1 MTEPAPA
8 RPDGEQ
14 TGAQTGVG
22 TGAETNRSV
31 LLLSLACCA
40 SMMSQRICDAMLPE
54 LSRQFDTTLA
64 AAAQVVSLFAVTYG
78 LAQFFYG
85 ALGDR
90 HGKFRVVTYT
100 TLACGLGNAL
110 AVLAGSLEA
119 LVMARVVAA
128 AFAAAIIPM
137 SLAWTGDAVP
147 YQRRQE
153 TLARVGLGTTS
164 GIFTGQLLGGLLS
177 DTVGWRWA
185 FVLMTVLFLAVGWL
199 LYRNWQAQQRSGTL
213 KPVSDPS
220 APGMVEQTVALMRQS
235 WVRKIIGLGVLQ
247 GAGGFGMLAIVASH
261 LHLQHGLSLAS
272 AGSVVSLMGLGGVLY
287 MVVARHVIRLLGER
301 GMVLVGGIGVALA
314 LLAVAW
320 SPSWPA
326 IALSMLLGGFAF
338 FMLHNTLQ
346 TLATQMAPESRGMAV
361 SLFATAL
368 FMGQALGVL
377 LASLLMEPLGS
388 SVVISGGALV
398 MAGVGLTLHVQL
410 RKRHRLAAK
419 A

>member
-1 MTEPAPA
+1 MTKSAITTEENPLFKAVCSVMEEVHGLRKEEKNSHGGYNFVSVDSFKSLI
-8 RPDGEQ
+8 RP
-14 TGAQTGVG
+14 
-22 TGAETNRSV
+22 
-31 LLLSLACCA
+31 L
-40 SMMSQRICDAMLPE
+40 
-54 LSRQFDTTLA
+54 
-64 AAAQVVSLFAVTYG
+64 
-78 LAQFFYG
+78 
-85 ALGDR
+85 
-90 HGKFRVVTYT
+90 
-100 TLACGLGNAL
+100 
-110 AVLAGSLEA
+110 
-119 LVMARVVAA
+119 MA
-128 AFAAAIIPM
+128 
-137 SLAWTGDAVP
+137 
-147 YQRRQE
+147 
-153 TLARVGLGTTS
+153 
-164 GIFTGQLLGGLLS
+164 
-177 DTVGWRWA
+177 
-185 FVLMTVLFLAVGWL
+185 
-199 LYRNWQAQQRSGTL
+199 
-213 KPVSDPS
+213 K
-220 APGMVEQTVALMRQS
+220 
-235 WVRKIIGLGVLQ
+235 
-247 GAGGFGMLAIVASH
+247 
-261 LHLQHGLSLAS
+261 HGLSLSS

-377 LASLLMEPLGS
+377 LASSLMDPLGS

>member
-1 MTEPAPA
+1 MRPGGPA
-8 RPDGEQ
+8 
-14 TGAQTGVG
+14 
-22 TGAETNRSV
+22 TGAEIDRSV

-54 LSRQFDTTLA
+54 LSRQFDASLA

-90 HGKFRVVTYT
+90 HGKWRVVTYT
-100 TLACGLGNAL
+100 TLACGLGNAV

-119 LVMARVVAA
+119 LVLARVLAA

-164 GIFTGQLLGGLLS
+164 GIFTGQLLGGLIS

-185 FVLMTVLFLAVGWL
+185 FVLMTVLFLTVGWL
-199 LYRNWQAQQRSGTL
+199 LQRNWQAQQRSGAPTA
-213 KPVSDPS
+213 VADAN
-220 APGMVEQTVALMRQS
+220 APGMVSQTLALMRSS
-235 WVRKIIGLGVLQ
+235 WVRKMIALAVLQ

-261 LHLQHGLSLAS
+261 LHLQHGLSLS
-272 AGSVVSLMGLGGVLY
+272 GAGSVVSLMGLGGVLY
-287 MVVARHVIRLLGER
+287 MALARRVIGLLGER
-301 GMVLVGGIGVALA
+301 GMVLVGGLGVALA

-320 SPSWPA
+320 SPSWVA

-346 TLATQMAPESRGMAV
+346 TLATQMAPQNRGMAV

-377 LASLLMEPLGS
+377 LASLLIAPLGS
-388 SVVISGGALV
+388 SLVISGGALV
-398 MAGVGLTLHVQL
+398 MAGVGLTLHALL
-410 RKRHRLAAK
+410 RRRHRLAIK